1 MKFTSETHS
10 RMKITETIHTFK
22 HSFRLALGENHFVDR
37 FVYSYILLGENVCLI
52 DTGVRGTAPLLQN
65 YLRQI
70 NRSPGEISVVALTHA
85 HPDHIGGCLTIKK
98 TSPASFCAH
107 PVDRAWIEDV
117 EKQYRE
123 RPILNFFELV
133 EGPVPVSR
141 ELKEGDTLLWDKGK
155 TIKVLET
162 PGHSLGSISFFF
174 EEEGALFTGDA
185 VPAAGTIP
193 IYVDPQVSVQSI
205 QKLKKVSGVKYL
217 FSSWHEPISGDQIN
231 TTMDEGIR
239 YIENIDKIVIDLV
252 KTMPPGTSGE
262 ELSLRALE
270 RMGIKTSKVLPMVR
284 TSFESHR
291 ASLPPSPLRGEGG
304 GGGG

>member
-1 MKFTSETHS
+1 
-10 RMKITETIHTFK
+10 MKITETIHTFK
-22 HSFRLALGENHFVDR
+22 HSFRLALGENHYVDR

-65 YLRQI
+65 YLRQT

-107 PVDRAWIEDV
+107 PADRAWIEDV

-133 EGPVPVSR
+133 EGSVPVSR

-155 TIKVLET
+155 TITVLET

-185 VPAAGTIP
+185 VPAAGNIP
-193 IYVDPQVSVQSI
+193 IYVDPRISIQSI

-217 FSSWHEPISGDQIN
+217 LSSWHEPISGDQIK
-231 TTMDEGIR
+231 TAMDEGIR
-239 YIENIDKIVIDLV
+239 YIEKIDKIVIDLV
-252 KTMPPGTSGE
+252 KTMPPEISGE

-291 ASLPPSPLRGEGG
+291 PSLPPSPLKTVS
-304 GGGG
+304 